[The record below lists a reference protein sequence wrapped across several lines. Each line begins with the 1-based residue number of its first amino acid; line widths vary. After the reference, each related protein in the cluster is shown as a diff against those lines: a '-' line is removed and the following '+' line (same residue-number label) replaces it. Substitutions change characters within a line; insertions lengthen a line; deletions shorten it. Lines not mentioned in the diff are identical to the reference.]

1 MKNIYLTF
9 LGLSIALT
17 SIAQP
22 TLISANHAPLVGE
35 NQLYYVADS
44 NSVIDN
50 TIGANVTFDY
60 STLAGYGMSQ
70 TNYYVNPATTTYASD
85 FPTATYADTTV
96 GSPVNKRYGQL
107 VSTDSL
113 VNNGMVLDINTF
125 GVTIIKYADPEKTMI
140 YPFVYG
146 NSFNDA
152 FSGQFTAVDYNT
164 TTNGSGTVS
173 VNADAWGTLLLP
185 NSVSIPNVLRVV
197 QFDSLVTDTINLPFP
212 LPAILPITIK
222 GKIINYYEPS
232 VSKYPLL
239 SIIDAEIAG
248 DSSRTVISQYPMP
261 MVGINELENKFN
273 LSVYPNP
280 ISNENA
286 TLTFELTTAEKV
298 EIAILNQLGQ
308 EIKNVFTGNMQ
319 PGMNTLNIETANLAK
334 GIYFISTLI
343 GEQKITKKLIV
354 Q

>member
-1 MKNIYLTF
+1 MKKFYSLIIGT
-9 LGLSIALT
+9 ALT
-17 SIAQP
+17 SAAYAQP
-22 TLISANHAPLVGE
+22 TLTSANHAPSVGD

-50 TIGANVTFDY
+50 TTGANVTFDY

-85 FPTATYADTTV
+85 FPTATYADTTA

-125 GVTIIKYADPEKTMI
+125 GVTIIKYTDPERTMT

-212 LPAILPITIK
+212 FPAILPITIK

-261 MVGINELENKFN
+261 MVGINELENKIN

-308 EIKNVFTGNMQ
+308 EIKNVFASNMQ